1 MTPSGPTSQ
10 TQLGSTQRNTGSA
23 AADVMSYGDGDDI
36 SDREPS
42 EALEMEAPLTQQNL
56 GPWHTPNPP
65 PPTKTEPVA
74 RTQRHQAAQPSDTR
88 LDQLLTR
95 IDRLERAMTT
105 LVAAKTPTPPHPPP
119 NPGRKVRTY
128 RPRAPS

>member
-1 MTPSGPTSQ
+1 MTPSGPSPQ

-23 AADVMSYGDGDDI
+23 AADVMSYGDGDDF

-42 EALEMEAPLTQQNL
+42 EALQMEAPLTQQTQ
-56 GPWHTPNPP
+56 GPWHTPNPA

-74 RTQRHQAAQPSDTR
+74 TTQQHQAAQPSDTR
-88 LDQLLTR
+88 LDQLLNR
-95 IDRLERAMTT
+95 LDKLERAVTT
-105 LVAAKTPTPPHPPP
+105 LVAAKTPPPP
-119 NPGRKVRTY
+119 RPPPDPRRKVRTR